1 MLEWPVEGRNIKTA
15 KTTKITTWS
24 LEPEGVKTTKD
35 TSGVLKCQKSLL
47 KDSGMTPNPIQKSQR
62 KENHVDRHKSVSAQQ
77 MDLFTLSQKRPA
89 ST

>member
-24 LEPEGVKTTKD
+24 LEPEGVETIKD
-35 TSGVLKCQKSLL
+35 TSEVLKRQKSLL

-62 KENHVDRHKSVSAQQ
+62 KENHADRHKSVLAQQ
-77 MDLFTLSQKRPA
+77 MDLSTLSQKRPA